1 MTERD
6 RSPAALRRQ
15 MAERDIEEVQRQ
27 VADGEL
33 DEETAGALIRRYRTE
48 IEHLEPEL
56 EHEYE
61 REGVGTVEP
70 AMSPATAASR
80 RRRAA
85 GTLLLLAVFAGVS
98 LTAYY
103 AIRPREGGFITG
115 DQQGAVDLSQI
126 TNDQMEA
133 VIAANPDVPEIAAM
147 RLRLAD
153 RYFDEGEFSSA
164 LPHYLG
170 ALEGTLD
177 RTRRA
182 RGMARVGWM
191 SYLSGAEQ
199 IAEAYL
205 VEALEIDPDYRE
217 TYLFLGLIR
226 LDQGD
231 GSGALDLLEPL
242 LALEDLPDGTR
253 RIVEDAVAEARAATG
268 AGR

>member
-1 MTERD
+1 MTEHD
-6 RSPAALRRQ
+6 RSTAALRRS
-15 MAERDIEEVQRQ
+15 MAERDIAAVQRQ
-27 VADGEL
+27 LADGEL
-33 DEETAGALIRRYRTE
+33 DEETAGVLIRRYRTE
-48 IEHLEPEL
+48 IELL
-56 EHEYE
+56 E
-61 REGVGTVEP
+61 RESVETVEP
-70 AMSPATAASR
+70 AHASTTVASR

-85 GTLLLLAVFAGVS
+85 GTVLLIAVFAVVS
-98 LTAYY
+98 VTAYY

-115 DQQGAVDLSQI
+115 DVEGGVDLSEV

-147 RLRLAD
+147 RLSLAD
-153 RYFDEGEFSSA
+153 RYFDEGSFSSA

-170 ALEGTLD
+170 ALEGALD

-205 VEALEIDPDYRE
+205 EEALEIDPDYQE
-217 TYLFLGLIR
+217 TYLFLGLMR
-226 LDQGD
+226 LDRGN
-231 GSGALDLLEPL
+231 GTGALALLEPL
-242 LALEDLPDGTR
+242 LALEDLPDETR
-253 RIVEDAVAEARAATG
+253 RLVEDAVTEARAATG